1 LRVWMDLMYFMGGY
15 KPHPKI
21 DKPLS
26 IVEAMEV
33 IEREKCSLEL
43 KNALLDALLNN
54 EIQVWLCFD
63 GKIRYQYVG
72 G

>member
-1 LRVWMDLMYFMGGY
+1 MDLLYYMGGY

-26 IVEAMEV
+26 IVEA
-33 IEREKCSLEL
+33 IEAIEGEKCSPEL
-43 KNALLDALLNN
+43 KDALLEGLMNG
-54 EIQVWLCFD
+54 EIVAWLCWD
-63 GKIRYQYVG
+63 GKVRYQFVG

>member
-1 LRVWMDLMYFMGGY
+1 MKVWMDLMHFMGGY

-26 IVEAMEV
+26 IVEAIEA
-33 IEREKCSLEL
+33 IEREKCSPRM
-43 KNALLDALLNN
+43 KNALLEALLNN
-54 EIQVWLCFD
+54 ELQVWLCWD
-63 GKIRYQYVG
+63 GRVRYQYVG